1 MPTRW
6 EVTKA
11 VRASDLPAPSRL
23 VMLVLA
29 DVAEVGTAEIPER
42 FTPSLS
48 VLARETGLGRSTVA
62 EHLALLEAGGWLV
75 RDRPDDAAMARGE
88 RTRYKLTTP
97 MDDAVSN
104 EDDVVSVNSS
114 TLVQQKDYPSPAPG
128 LPPSSNRT
136 RVVQEL
142 DGGSP
147 GAGLPY
153 KEVRSSSDQSDLFGA
168 SPSAPPPENGK
179 SEQSARDIL
188 AAFVDYCAKHDVKL
202 PTRIRGHYAKVIK
215 EALDDKFDGK
225 LIRTTLAK
233 MLADNVVNRPSLLP
247 NRLVEAQTGPER
259 RQRASPHNVYRN
271 PMDQDEYDD
280 WSARR

>member
-88 RTRYKLTTP
+88 RTRYKLMTP

-104 EDDVVSVNSS
+104 EDDVLPVGSS
-114 TLVQQKDYPSPAPG
+114 ALVQQTDHPSPAPG

-147 GAGLPY
+147 GAGRPY
-153 KEVRSSSDQSDLFGA
+153 KEVRSSSDHSDLFGA

-179 SEQSARDIL
+179 PEQSARDIL

-259 RQRASPHNVYRN
+259 RQRASPRNVYRN